1 MKTDFAKGAAWAIV
15 PERFDELMRLF
26 HETKITEDMIAA
38 AQKRSESVI
47 TAGEYEEKR
56 VLYRVT
62 DEGLS
67 IIPVNGPLKKNVD
80 YFERVYY
87 GFSDYLDI
95 QTALRESINDRSV
108 NGIVL
113 DIDSPGGTVNGADE
127 TAELV
132 FSARGQ
138 KPIIAYSSGMMASA
152 AYLIGSAADKVI
164 VGKNA
169 EVGSIG
175 VLMIH
180 RDFSKAEEKFG
191 VKTTYLKAGRF
202 KAIGNP
208 SEPLSDEA
216 REVFQAE
223 LNHIYSN
230 FIETVS
236 LHRDTESDKVR
247 TDMAEGRIFIG
258 VQAVGAGLADEV
270 ANIQTAIGQA
280 SGAETTNRRL
290 EEMKPEIKTI
300 EDLRALAPA
309 LLQEAE
315 DKAMEIGASTVD
327 LGPVKA
333 EAADAER
340 ARIMGLAKVH
350 FGEEGGAKFEA
361 LVASGMSVEQYQAAV
376 AAIGKPE
383 EKKTAQADA
392 LAALKDSG
400 APNPGA
406 GNEPAG
412 GKDYMAL
419 VDEYRAQHGCK
430 LTDALIAVGKSNPE
444 AYQRYIEKHNPGLA
458 VAK

>member
-1 MKTDFAKGAAWAIV
+1 MMKTDFAKGAAWAIV
-15 PERFDELMRLF
+15 PERFDELVRHYHETEITDEMIIRAEKEGTLVLSLKTAGDEDPYQITDDGAAVIKISGPLMKDAGIFGRLF
-26 HETKITEDMIAA
+26 
-38 AQKRSESVI
+38 
-47 TAGEYEEKR
+47 
-56 VLYRVT
+56 
-62 DEGLS
+62 
-67 IIPVNGPLKKNVD
+67 
-80 YFERVYY
+80 
-87 GFSDYLDI
+87 GFADYLGI
-95 QTALRESINDRSV
+95 QQAIKAAIDDQRV
-108 NGIVL
+108 NGILL

-132 FSARGQ
+132 FSARGK

-152 AYLIGSAADKVI
+152 AYLIGSAADKII

-202 KAIGNP
+202 KAVGNP

-216 REVFQAE
+216 REIFQAE

-236 LHRDTESDKVR
+236 LHRDAEEDKVR
-247 TDMAEGRIFIG
+247 SDMAEGRIFIG
-258 VQAVGAGLADEV
+258 NQAVGAGLADEV
-270 ANIQTAIGQA
+270 ANIQTALGQA
-280 SGAETTNRRL
+280 SGEETTNRRMDS
-290 EEMKPEIKTI
+290 MKPEIKTI

-315 DKAMEIGASTVD
+315 NKAMEIGASTVD

-340 ARIMGLAKVH
+340 GRVMGLAKVH

-400 APNPGA
+400 AENPGA

-419 VDEYRAQHGCK
+419 VDEYRAQK
-430 LTDALIAVGKSNPE
+430 KVTKTEAMIAVNKSHPK
-444 AYQRYIEKHNPGLA
+444 ARQDYINKNNPGLA